1 MKIQFLGTAAAEGI
15 PAIFCTCDVCQRVR
29 RTGGKDVRT
38 RCQTLLDD
46 SLLIDFGPDT
56 YHHCLTHGV
65 DLSVVRD
72 CIVTHVHQD
81 HFFPAELTYLRRP
94 FAVTPE
100 DYPYFRIWGSED
112 IAPLVAETFANPRIR
127 GEYREIKPFEPNM
140 IAGFKVT
147 ALKANHGT
155 DHPFVYLIEKEG
167 KCLLYAHDSGI
178 FPDETWEYLF
188 GLSLHIDM
196 ISFDCTGG
204 TEDDLDYKSHMC
216 LGRNIRCRERLQSM
230 GLVDE
235 YTRCFVNHFSHNGKD
250 VLWEDLEP
258 QARAAGFEVTYD
270 GLVTEF

>member
-1 MKIQFLGTAAAEGI
+1 MKIQFLGTAAAEAI
-15 PAIFCTCDVCQRVR
+15 PAVFCTCDVCRKVR
-29 RTGGKDVRT
+29 KTGGKDVRT

-56 YHHCLTHGV
+56 YHHCLTWGV
-65 DLSVVRD
+65 DLSRVRD

-81 HFFPAELTYLRRP
+81 HFQPAELTYLRRP

-127 GEYREIKPFEPNM
+127 GEYREIRPFNTYE
-140 IAGFKVT
+140 IAGFSVT
-147 ALKANHGT
+147 PLKANHGT
-155 DHPFVYLIEKEG
+155 AHPYVYLIEKEG
-167 KCLLYAHDSGI
+167 KCLLYAHDSGL
-178 FPDETWEYLF
+178 FPDETWEYLA
-188 GLSLHIDM
+188 GLEKHLDL

-204 TEDDLDYKSHMC
+204 TEDDLDYEAHMC
-216 LGRNIRCRERLQSM
+216 LGRNVRCRERLKEM

-235 YTRCFVNHFSHNGKD
+235 STRCFVNHFSHNGKD

-270 GLVTEF
+270 GLITEI